1 MKMKLSLKSKF
12 KINVESE
19 CSISAKNWI
28 QIILAWCFIF
38 IALQSLKLLWLV
50 LTNLDQNETFLGFV
64 NHLLLQWWCEQIKWT
79 TTSRID
85 LTNWAYKII
94 KMKFFGQ
101 SPFGGAVVVQV
112 HFFFSILSLQW
123 GVKCVASGTSLQVVF
138 QNICLKDE
146 KSQVKQTQIW
156 GLLCLYIYILRAS
169 KLVLYAGIWTS

>member
-112 HFFFSILSLQW
+112 HFFFLFYHCNEGWNVWHLAHPCKLFFKIFAWKMKNLRSN
-123 GVKCVASGTSLQVVF
+123 K
-138 QNICLKDE
+138 LKSE
-146 KSQVKQTQIW
+146 V
-156 GLLCLYIYILRAS
+156 YYAFIYTFY
-169 KLVLYAGIWTS
+169 VPPN